1 MRTKHINSTA
11 SKFRVFHQ
19 ICNLI
24 PAHLVPKLAREHQSE
39 SDARTFTHWSH
50 VAALIFS
57 KFTHCFGLNN
67 LCDILGQFSGP
78 LSAIRGAVPPKR
90 NTLSYANRERPAAIA
105 ESLFYNVLDHLQS
118 ISTGFGARKY
128 PGRLKGLKGAIHL
141 VDSTVIELVANCM
154 PWASHRRRKAAV
166 KCHTRL
172 NLQSLL
178 PGYVVVDAAR
188 EHDNVRARELCAG
201 LKSGEI
207 VIFDR
212 GYVDFDHF
220 KDLSARG
227 VIWVTRAK
235 EGMRYDLLESKPV
248 EKGGK
253 ILADEWIILSN
264 GLQARRIV
272 ALVEV
277 DGKEREM
284 EFLTNQMEWAATTIV
299 ALYKERWGIETFFKE
314 LKQTCKLC
322 DLMSY
327 SANGI
332 RWEVWTA
339 LLVQLL
345 MRYLAWCSQWGHAFN
360 RLYALVAGVLWL
372 KRDIIEVLRGYGTAD
387 GSYKLLARPDQAY
400 LPGFA

>member
-1 MRTKHINSTA
+1 MKSKHTNSTA
-11 SKFRVFHQ
+11 GKFHVFHQ

-24 PAHLVPKLAREHQSE
+24 PPHLVSKLAREHNSE

-50 VAALIFS
+50 VVALVYG

-67 LCDILGQFSGP
+67 LCDILDQFSGP
-78 LSAIRGAVPPKR
+78 LSTIRGAVPPKR
-90 NTLSYANRERPAAIA
+90 NTLSHANRERPAAIA
-105 ESLFYNVLDHLQS
+105 ESLFYEVLDHLR
-118 ISTGFGARKY
+118 STSPGFGMRKY

-141 VDSTVIELVANCM
+141 MDSTVIELVANCM
-154 PWASHRRRKAAV
+154 PWGSHRRRKAAV

-172 NLQSLL
+172 SFQSLL
-178 PGYVVVDAAR
+178 PGYVVVDVAR
-188 EHDNVRARELCAG
+188 EHDNLRARELCAG

-207 VIFDR
+207 VVMDR
-212 GYVDFDHF
+212 GYVDFEHF
-220 KDLSARG
+220 QDLSGRG

-235 EGMRYDLLESKPV
+235 EGMKYDLLESKPLH
-248 EKGGK
+248 EGGK
-253 ILADEWIILSN
+253 VLADEWIVLGN
-264 GLQARRIV
+264 GCQARRIV
-272 ALVEV
+272 AVVEV
-277 DGKEREM
+277 DGEEREM
-284 EFLTNQMEWAATTIV
+284 VFLTNQLEWATTTIL
-299 ALYKERWGIETFFKE
+299 ALYKARWEIEMFFKE

-360 RLYALVAGVLWL
+360 RLYALVAGVLWV
-372 KRDIIEVLRGYGTAD
+372 KRDILEILRGYGTAD
-387 GSYKLLARPDQAY
+387 GSYTLLARPDQGY

>member
-1 MRTKHINSTA
+1 MKNKHINSTA
-11 SKFRVFHQ
+11 GKFRVFHQ
-19 ICNLI
+19 VCNLI
-24 PAHLVPKLAREHQSE
+24 PAHLVSKLAREHESE

-50 VAALIFS
+50 VVALLFS

-67 LCDILGQFSGP
+67 LCDILDQYTGP
-78 LSAIRGAVPPKR
+78 LSAIRGAVAPKR
-90 NTLSYANRERPAAIA
+90 NTLSHANRERPSAIGEA
-105 ESLFYNVLDHLQS
+105 LFYETLDYLRS
-118 ISTGFGARKY
+118 ISPGFGARKF
-128 PGRLKGLKGAIHL
+128 PGRLKGLKRTIHL

-178 PGYVVVDAAR
+178 PGYVVVDVAR
-188 EHDNVRARELCAG
+188 EHDNVRAREVCAA
-201 LKSGEI
+201 LQTGEI

-212 GYVDFDHF
+212 GYVDFGHF
-220 KDLSARG
+220 KDLSDRE
-227 VIWVTRAK
+227 VVWVTRAK
-235 EGMRYDLLESKPV
+235 AGMKYDLLDSKPV
-248 EKGGK
+248 EAGGK
-253 ILADEWIILSN
+253 ILADEWIVLSN
-264 GLQARRIV
+264 GVPARRIV

-277 DGKEREM
+277 DGEEREM
-284 EFLTNQMEWAATTIV
+284 EFLTNQLKWAASTIV
-299 ALYKERWGIETFFKE
+299 ALYKARWEIEKFFKE

-360 RLYALVAGVLWL
+360 RLYALIAGIMWI
-372 KRDIIEVLRGYGTAD
+372 KRDIIDVLKSYGTAGGD
-387 GSYKLLARPDQAY
+387 YRLLARPDQAY
-400 LPGFA
+400 LAGFA